1 MEKIVRTITQYRA
14 EDGTLFCEENNCIKY
29 EKRLRF
35 NKIRQSL
42 KDFEVRLPDP
52 IVKKGTLYASTF
64 IWYHIESDNVYHT
77 LCKEYRPYLSNC
89 DIKIS
94 EYICL
99 ELTHNYNIVNC
110 FTIEETLEY
119 VNNYIKELETAR
131 GENQYGL

>member
-1 MEKIVRTITQYRA
+1 MEKIVKTITQYKA
-14 EDGTLFCEENNCIKY
+14 VDGTLFCEESNCLKY

-52 IVKKGTLYASTF
+52 IVEKGTLYSSLF
-64 IWYHIESDNVYHT
+64 IWYHVDNDNTYRI
-77 LCKEYRPYLSNC
+77 LCEEYKPYLSDC

-99 ELTHNYNIVNC
+99 EVTHDCKIVNC
-110 FTIEETLEY
+110 FTIEETLSY
-119 VNNYIKELETAR
+119 VNNYIKELEMIR
-131 GENQYGL
+131 GEN